1 MHSSDGAE
9 IHYDP
14 FDCGSH
20 FKQRSMKMIDKELFN
35 EGIKTVESELSD
47 VKRQQQHWNKGHKV
61 NTRKLYLSLNATILT
76 LKFLTNEA
84 KKEFLKETQ
93 KEHKNE
99 R

>member
-1 MHSSDGAE
+1 
-9 IHYDP
+9 
-14 FDCGSH
+14 
-20 FKQRSMKMIDKELFN
+20 MIEDKELFN

-84 KKEFLKETQ
+84 KKEFE
-93 KEHKNE
+93 KEHENE
-99 R
+99 SN

>member
-1 MHSSDGAE
+1 
-9 IHYDP
+9 
-14 FDCGSH
+14 
-20 FKQRSMKMIDKELFN
+20 MIDKELFN

-84 KKEFLKETQ
+84 KKEFEKEYENDRKTI
-93 KEHKNE
+93 KS
-99 R
+99 RY

>member
-1 MHSSDGAE
+1 
-9 IHYDP
+9 
-14 FDCGSH
+14 
-20 FKQRSMKMIDKELFN
+20 MIDKELFN

-84 KKEFLKETQ
+84 KKEFE
-93 KEHKNE
+93 KEHENE
-99 R
+99 SN